1 MPYARTWPDGLGT
14 SDVPKA
20 DADWLSRRSI
30 VVDPAGGSL
39 MPGEGSRQ
47 GSMRC
52 REDGQ
57 LDALCSALDGLQT
70 EAELAALTAEK
81 GLQCVP
87 SIEGPLRIWKGRS
100 KGAVVEIAIAPSS
113 CAPGRW
119 ELRVLV
125 TSGPRVEHVRRRP
138 WKV

>member
-1 MPYARTWPDGLGT
+1 MPYTRTWPDGLGT

-20 DADWLSRRSI
+20 GADWLSRRSI
-30 VVDPAGGSL
+30 VDGPEGGSL
-39 MPGEGSRQ
+39 MHSVGSRQ
-47 GSMRC
+47 GSMRG

-70 EAELAALTAEK
+70 EAELAAFTAEK

-87 SIEGPLRIWKGRS
+87 PIEGSLRIWKGRS
-100 KGAVVEIAIAPSS
+100 RGAVVEIAIVPSS
-113 CAPGRW
+113 CAPESW
-119 ELRVLV
+119 DLSVLV